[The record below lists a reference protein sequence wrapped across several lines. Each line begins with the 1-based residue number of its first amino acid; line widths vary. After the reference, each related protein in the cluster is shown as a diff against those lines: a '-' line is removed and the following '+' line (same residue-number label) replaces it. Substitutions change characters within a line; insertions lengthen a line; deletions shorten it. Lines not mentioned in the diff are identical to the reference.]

1 MIETIQMGNELPKI
15 KEEYH
20 DISNEIIQLQKERD
34 FYILDNKLLI
44 SKNSEL
50 NSEFNS
56 LLSMIES
63 KYNILQTTD
72 IELSKK
78 RQLLDTLNN
87 SKEFNQFDTNLI

>member
-1 MIETIQMGNELPKI
+1 MSNELPKI

-20 DISNEIIQLQKERD
+20 DISNELTQLQKERD

-50 NSEFNS
+50 NSECNS
-56 LLSMIES
+56 LLSKIES
-63 KYNILQTTD
+63 KYKILQTTD
-72 IELSKK
+72 NELSKK

-87 SKEFNQFDTNLI
+87 SEEFNQFDANLI